1 MKELLRRPN
10 VARILGAVRRGEA
23 TTQRELVRRLEL
35 TKSSVSDAVQDLI
48 RCGLLEEGEA
58 AADGTVGRRPRLL
71 RFRPDFGQ
79 IISLDIGGTSLR
91 GAVLDMDG
99 RMLAR
104 DSVHTVVSELGER
117 TRAMIER
124 LLSSSHVTR
133 PLGIVV
139 GAAGVVDRRTQTVL
153 DSPSLGEF
161 NSRTIKDVLS
171 YYDLPWLI
179 ENDVNLAA
187 LGEHWLGAAKGYKNV
202 ICLAVGTG
210 IGAGIVIDGRI
221 YRGAHG
227 FAGEVGYFYQKE
239 SPPLEHYTSYGDLET
254 VAAGA
259 GLAMRAASDGEIR
272 GVGNSK
278 VTGSDVVPSLFARA
292 RAGEDFS
299 RSLADAAAVHLGIA
313 VGNMISLIDPD
324 VLVLSGGIGFNQAD
338 YLLPRVRE
346 IAEKIAPPGL
356 RGRLRIV
363 RGGLGDDAGLVGGAH
378 LVQLEQGFFGALE
391 SE

>member
-1 MKELLRRPN
+1 
-10 VARILGAVRRGEA
+10 
-23 TTQRELVRRLEL
+23 
-35 TKSSVSDAVQDLI
+35 
-48 RCGLLEEGEA
+48 
-58 AADGTVGRRPRLL
+58 RPRLL

-139 GAAGVVDRRTQTVL
+139 GAAGVVERRTQTVL

-187 LGEHWLGAAKGYKNV
+187 LGEH
-202 ICLAVGTG
+202 
-210 IGAGIVIDGRI
+210 
-221 YRGAHG
+221 
-227 FAGEVGYFYQKE
+227 
-239 SPPLEHYTSYGDLET
+239 
-254 VAAGA
+254 
-259 GLAMRAASDGEIR
+259 
-272 GVGNSK
+272 
-278 VTGSDVVPSLFARA
+278 
-292 RAGEDFS
+292 
-299 RSLADAAAVHLGIA
+299 
-313 VGNMISLIDPD
+313 
-324 VLVLSGGIGFNQAD
+324 
-338 YLLPRVRE
+338 
-346 IAEKIAPPGL
+346 
-356 RGRLRIV
+356 
-363 RGGLGDDAGLVGGAH
+363 
-378 LVQLEQGFFGALE
+378 
-391 SE
+391 